1 MRTIAAG
8 LFISLDGVV
17 EFPERW
23 GFQYLDNDMSE
34 EIVAGIARADAVLLG
49 PKRSLVRRCS
59 QQALRARPRRGRGAT
74 SGRIGSW
81 LLLLHAWRRG
91 RKNVVHGGSGVAW
104 SREHGPQGTNG
115 TGAKPES
122 TCTAR
127 RLAIGASRLAV
138 SHGSTKRGFAT
149 SPFLPNQYSLADQ
162 SAEAGHCGTF
172 LNGPRQPLWRIAGEF
187 CGVLDEMGLI
197 CVPEVVGD
205 VRQPLELSGFHQP
218 NCLLKT
224 PDPEVGAGRDACGP
238 GKPPLELSFGYIQVF
253 DQSAHFDGFG
263 AAMYQPQ
270 TLSYERIVLP

>member
-34 EIVAGIARADAVLLG
+34 EIGAGIARADAVVLG
-49 PKRSLVRRCS
+49 PKRSVVRRCS

-122 TCTAR
+122 TWTAR
-127 RLAIGASRLAV
+127 RPAIAASRLAV
-138 SHGSTKRGFAT
+138 SPPSNKPGVGTY
-149 SPFLPNQYSLADQ
+149 PLLPN
-162 SAEAGHCGTF
+162 
-172 LNGPRQPLWRIAGEF
+172 
-187 CGVLDEMGLI
+187 
-197 CVPEVVGD
+197 
-205 VRQPLELSGFHQP
+205 
-218 NCLLKT
+218 
-224 PDPEVGAGRDACGP
+224 PD
-238 GKPPLELSFGYIQVF
+238 L
-253 DQSAHFDGFG
+253 
-263 AAMYQPQ
+263 
-270 TLSYERIVLP
+270 